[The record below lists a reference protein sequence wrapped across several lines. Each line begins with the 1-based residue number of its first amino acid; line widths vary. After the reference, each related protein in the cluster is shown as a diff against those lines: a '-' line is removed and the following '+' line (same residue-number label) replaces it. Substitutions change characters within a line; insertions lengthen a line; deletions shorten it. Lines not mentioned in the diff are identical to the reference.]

1 MKSKRTKF
9 QKYEEQKDHSF
20 SLSPL
25 YLSPKETNEK
35 NINLNPKRISGFIP
49 IGHLLQDN
57 T

>member
-1 MKSKRTKF
+1 MKSKITKF

-35 NINLNPKRISGFIP
+35 NNI
-49 IGHLLQDN
+49 